1 MIFQLNVGITIEGMI
16 MKKFLYLIFF
26 SLLMNGNAYAEN
38 ITIKCVD
45 EKRDVEIIINFDE
58 EGDWIKF
65 NGREKE
71 VSGRKDD
78 GLVVRTT
85 MIEITKDKI
94 DYFYSVESMKSHM
107 VILINRFDG
116 SMYQYGKI
124 NGGERYDFNY
134 MCKKTDRKF

>member
-1 MIFQLNVGITIEGMI
+1 M
-16 MKKFLYLIFF
+16 MKKFLGIIFF
-26 SLLMNGNAYAEN
+26 SLLFSVNTYAEN
-38 ITIKCVD
+38 ITIECVD
-45 EKRDVEIIINFDE
+45 EKRDVKIIINFDE
-58 EGDWIKF
+58 GGDWIKF

-116 SMYQYGKI
+116 SMYQYGKLE
-124 NGGERYDFNY
+124 GKEYDYNY
-134 MCKKTDRKF
+134 MCEKSDRKF

>member
-1 MIFQLNVGITIEGMI
+1 

-26 SLLMNGNAYAEN
+26 SLLFSVNAYAEN
-38 ITIKCVD
+38 VTIKCYD
-45 EKRDVEIIINFDE
+45 DKRDAQLILNFDE
-58 EGDWIKF
+58 GGNWILF
-65 NGREKE
+65 NGRTKDIA
-71 VSGRKDD
+71 GRKETVF
-78 GLVVRTT
+78 GEERITV
-85 MIEITKDKI
+85 EITKDKI
-94 DYFYSVESMKSHM
+94 KYMSMIYSTKTHM

>member
-1 MIFQLNVGITIEGMI
+1 
-16 MKKFLYLIFF
+16 MKKFLYLSFF
-26 SLLMNGNAYAEN
+26 FLLLSGNAEN

-45 EKRDVEIIINFDE
+45 EKRDVKIIINFDE
-58 EGDWIKF
+58 GGDWIKF

-116 SMYQYGKI
+116 SMYQYGKLE
-124 NGGERYDFNY
+124 GKEYDYNY
-134 MCKKTDRKF
+134 MCEKSDRKF

>member
-1 MIFQLNVGITIEGMI
+1 
-16 MKKFLYLIFF
+16 MKKVLYLIFF
-26 SLLMNGNAYAEN
+26 SLLFSVNAYAEN

-45 EKRDVEIIINFDE
+45 EKRDVKIIINFDE
-58 EGDWIKF
+58 GGDWIKF

-116 SMYQYGKI
+116 SMYQYGKLE
-124 NGGERYDFNY
+124 GKEYDYNY
-134 MCKKTDRKF
+134 MCEKSDRKF

>member
-1 MIFQLNVGITIEGMI
+1 

-26 SLLMNGNAYAEN
+26 SLLFSVNAYAEN

-45 EKRDVEIIINFDE
+45 EKRDVKIIINFDE
-58 EGDWIKF
+58 GGDWIKF

-116 SMYQYGKI
+116 SMYQYGKLE
-124 NGGERYDFNY
+124 GKEYDYNY
-134 MCKKTDRKF
+134 MCEKSDRKF